1 MPELR
6 DRLSRPLDYAAVFSH
21 RRSAGI
27 GVLLDDPEMG
37 SNLFGS
43 PLPAR
48 RVATVTTPA
57 TRGRTGLRLTR
68 GRGTPRSM
76 RGRNLYGSPDFGR
89 ENTPSTSTG
98 RRNSVRGRP
107 GSSVLPSWYPR
118 APLRDITAVVRAI
131 ERRRARLGDVEGQP
145 IESPIPEGQRVLDP
159 SVTPSG
165 AQLKHNISMISPN
178 TAVGVKPCT
187 PAVGKVPKI
196 LLGITDQNAG
206 ESEFLT
212 PQKKLLN
219 SIDTVE
225 KVVMEELQKL
235 KRTPGAKK
243 AEREK
248 RVRTLMSMR

>member
-1 MPELR
+1 M
-6 DRLSRPLDYAAVFSH
+6 
-21 RRSAGI
+21 
-27 GVLLDDPEMG
+27 
-37 SNLFGS
+37 
-43 PLPAR
+43 
-48 RVATVTTPA
+48 
-57 TRGRTGLRLTR
+57 
-68 GRGTPRSM
+68 
-76 RGRNLYGSPDFGR
+76 
-89 ENTPSTSTG
+89 
-98 RRNSVRGRP
+98 
-107 GSSVLPSWYPR
+107 
-118 APLRDITAVVRAI
+118 
-131 ERRRARLGDVEGQP
+131 GDVEGQP

-196 LLGITDQNAG
+196 LLRITDQNAG

-225 KVVMEELQKL
+225 KVVIEELQKL